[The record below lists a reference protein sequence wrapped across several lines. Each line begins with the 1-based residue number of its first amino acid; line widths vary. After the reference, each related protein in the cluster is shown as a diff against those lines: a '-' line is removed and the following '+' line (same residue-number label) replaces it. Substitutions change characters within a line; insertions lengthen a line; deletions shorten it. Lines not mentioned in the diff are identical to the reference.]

1 MDPSTESAT
10 PASIALP
17 RRASRTPISWIN
29 TPVLIA
35 AIERYEQGRLSHSM
49 VLWLRSLLEI
59 EAPVSVPLRRQGC

>member
-10 PASIALP
+10 PGSIALP
-17 RRASRTPISWIN
+17 SRAPRPPIAWIN
-29 TPVLIA
+29 TPVLMA

-59 EAPVSVPLRRQGC
+59 EAPVSVPLRRRGC